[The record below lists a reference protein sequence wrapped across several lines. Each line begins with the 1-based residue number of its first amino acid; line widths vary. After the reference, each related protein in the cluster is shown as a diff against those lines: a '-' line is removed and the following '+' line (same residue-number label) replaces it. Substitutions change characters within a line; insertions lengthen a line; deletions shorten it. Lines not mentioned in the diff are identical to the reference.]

1 MEDLREMCD
10 IMSQYVELG
19 FMQAV
24 KAYEPTQDELRQSE
38 LKGWMKMNR
47 VDARKMK
54 AWIEQGLVRPYR
66 KGEAQNSPLYYSKA
80 EIKEAMANTGLA
92 MAVVNR
98 RLKLSGLI
106 RETHKR

>member
-1 MEDLREMCD
+1 MCN

-38 LKGWMKMNR
+38 LKDWLRMNR
-47 VDARKMK
+47 VDARKLK
-54 AWIEQGLVRPYR
+54 AWIEHGMVRPYR
-66 KGEAQNSPLYYSKA
+66 KGEGKNSPLYYSKA

-92 MAVVNR
+92 QTMMER
-98 RLKLSGLI
+98 RRKIEDLI
-106 RETHKR
+106 KRNN